1 MVIRVPLGR
10 YSQIQPACVLDGFPA
25 PYGGAR
31 TRRRHILHVGCQ
43 GECGMTGASFETVK
57 PRARR
62 PRITSGCGVGCDRS
76 KTSHNPS
83 DVPFPTVE
91 RGSSTDPGGASP
103 PGSAAAEAPSVP
115 DDQVALPVPWDPTII
130 HILGAVT
137 AYCTVPTIG
146 WERCPTRLTRP
157 SSGALRAQ
165 HDPVT
170 GQFSLSRGRR
180 TLVCGWPRV
189 TPTTPFSYLGS
200 PCTDL

>member
-1 MVIRVPLGR
+1 
-10 YSQIQPACVLDGFPA
+10 
-25 PYGGAR
+25 
-31 TRRRHILHVGCQ
+31 
-43 GECGMTGASFETVK
+43 MTGASFETVK

-137 AYCTVPTIG
+137 TMPHHPSREQG
-146 WERCPTRLTRP
+146 WVRSTCQGDAAGLWCASRTGMALWRARSFL
-157 SSGALRAQ
+157 SG
-165 HDPVT
+165 
-170 GQFSLSRGRR
+170 RG
-180 TLVCGWPRV
+180 VEPWCVNEPRV
-189 TPTTPFSYLGS
+189 TPTTHLSATWGALAQI
-200 PCTDL
+200 L